1 MKYFEQVKGEKYIL
15 GDIVDLYFEAGDT
28 FRNCIVRYDEDNELC
43 IDTRKK
49 DILFKFKNLH
59 KLNLNFD
66 IVKVSESV
74 LYNVLAVY
82 DLNDDEDTILEKQ
95 LMECC
100 DLNIDTK
107 LKIIKRIEQLK
118 SYKLMPIYPITTYPT
133 PQDDKV
139 TITSYNKPI
148 STEPTC

>member
-1 MKYFEQVKGEKYIL
+1 MKYFEQTKGEKYTL
-15 GDIVDLYFEAGDT
+15 GDIVDLCFESGDT
-28 FRNCIVRYDEDNELC
+28 FKNCIVRYDEDNELC
-43 IDTRKK
+43 IDTREK

-59 KLNLNFD
+59 KLNFN
-66 IVKVSESV
+66 IVKVSKSV
-74 LYNVLAVY
+74 LHNVLAVY

-95 LMECC
+95 IMECSE
-100 DLNIDTK
+100 LNLDTK
-107 LKIIKRIEQLK
+107 LKIIKKMEQLK

>member
-1 MKYFEQVKGEKYIL
+1 MKYFEQIKGEKYIL

-59 KLNLNFD
+59 KLNFD

-74 LYNVLAVY
+74 LHNVLAVY

-133 PQDDKV
+133 HQDDKV
-139 TITSYNKPI
+139 IITSYNKPI
-148 STEPTC
+148 NTEPTC